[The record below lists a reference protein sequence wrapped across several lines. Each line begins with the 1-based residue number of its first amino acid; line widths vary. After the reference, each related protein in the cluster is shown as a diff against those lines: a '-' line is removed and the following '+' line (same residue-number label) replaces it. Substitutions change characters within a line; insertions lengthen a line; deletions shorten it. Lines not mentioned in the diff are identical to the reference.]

1 MIVRVVLFALIAL
14 GLGGF
19 GTIAYVMMPERTPPA
34 LAVAPPHK
42 LAVLAVNRP
51 LRAGT
56 LLKPEDLA
64 AVELAEDKVP
74 PGAVN
79 DDPDARRSLV
89 GGLVRHGLTS
99 GDVLRLPEDALRP
112 TDHGFLAAV
121 LSPGTR
127 AVTVGVDMISGAAGL
142 IWPGDRVDVILTQT
156 IDDPSVAPGRRV
168 AAETM
173 LQDVRVIAIDQQIA
187 QGVSDTATVAKT
199 VTLEVTPEKVE
210 FVQVA
215 AKLGHLSLALRSA
228 EAGPAASV
236 QPSTTWAGDVSAALP
251 KQALKAAAPAAIKV
265 FQGSADGKEFRF

>member
-19 GTIAYVMMPERTPPA
+19 GTIAYVMMPDRA
-34 LAVAPPHK
+34 AAAAAVAPPHK
-42 LAVLAVNRP
+42 VTVLVVNRT

-64 AVELAEDKVP
+64 GAERTEDKVP
-74 PGAVN
+74 VGALT
-79 DDPDARRSLV
+79 DDPDTRRSLV
-89 GGLVRHGLTS
+89 GGLVRHGLTA

-156 IDDPSVAPGRRV
+156 IDDPSVAPGRRI

-187 QGVSDTATVAKT
+187 QGVNDTATVAKT

-210 FVQVA
+210 SIQVA
-215 AKLGHLSLALRSA
+215 AKLGRLSLALRSA
-228 EAGPAASV
+228 EAGPTASA

-251 KQALKAAAPAAIKV
+251 KQTVKAAAPASIKV
-265 FQGSADGKEFRF
+265 FQGSADAKEFRF